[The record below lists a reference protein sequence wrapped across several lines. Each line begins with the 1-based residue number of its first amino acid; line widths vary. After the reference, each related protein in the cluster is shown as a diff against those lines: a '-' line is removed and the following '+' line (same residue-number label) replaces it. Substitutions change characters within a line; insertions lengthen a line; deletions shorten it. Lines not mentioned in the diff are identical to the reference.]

1 MFNAGPGIG
10 ITYFV
15 YDYLSGIATVG
26 SGNTAHG
33 VAVGN
38 VLNFTGTA
46 NTAYSGN
53 FRVTEVVG
61 ITTFKVTLGVGT
73 ESPTETGFGTFIALK
88 KGYAAK

>member
-1 MFNAGPGIG
+1 MEQVCERAMMFNAGPGIG

-26 SGNTAHG
+26 SGNTAM

-53 FRVTEVVG
+53 
-61 ITTFKVTLGVGT
+61 LGN
-73 ESPTETGFGTFIALK
+73 
-88 KGYAAK
+88 